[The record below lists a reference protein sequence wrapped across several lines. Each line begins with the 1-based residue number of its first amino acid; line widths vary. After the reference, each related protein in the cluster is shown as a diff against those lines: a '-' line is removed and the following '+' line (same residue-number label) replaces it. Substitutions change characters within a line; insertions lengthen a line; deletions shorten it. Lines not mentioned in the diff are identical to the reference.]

1 MNYNQVNNNYPAS
14 SLPVIR
20 HGKRISSDPSLDDRM
35 TSQAQGDMRSHQTLS
50 GERYGHRDAYLDMPR
65 ADDSRPSQD
74 LLSDPRDG
82 FERPDPLQHLT
93 GVRSLPEG
101 PNLRHFRTTE
111 FEGALSQLC
120 RTYGVQVSKTFPPS
134 QASQASQASG
144 PSVQPSVQPP
154 SFQPPSNQGMSKAD
168 IRRASKANRK
178 ANKAVKPTPI
188 RPNGNP
194 TNECDENFNKFIQRL
209 TKSFAGHVNP
219 EVKRWTHLAKPITAN
234 QQVKSMNDYAC
245 M

>member
-20 HGKRISSDPSLDDRM
+20 HGKRISSDPSLDDRR

-50 GERYGHRDAYLDMPR
+50 GEGHRDAYLDTHR
-65 ADDSRPSQD
+65 ADDSRPSHN
-74 LLSDPRDG
+74 LLSNLRDE
-82 FERPDPLQHLT
+82 FERPTPLRCST
-93 GVRSLPEG
+93 VVEPLPPLPDERK
-101 PNLRHFRTTE
+101 PRHFHTTE

-134 QASQASQASG
+134 QASQASG

-154 SFQPPSNQGMSKAD
+154 SFHPSNQGRSRAD
-168 IRRASKANRK
+168 IRRAYSAQRK
-178 ANKAVKPTPI
+178 ADKAVKPTQLS
-188 RPNGNP
+188 PNGNP
-194 TNECDENFNKFIQRL
+194 TNECDANFNKFIQRL
-209 TKSFAGHVNP
+209 TKSFAGHVNSN
-219 EVKRWTHLAKPITAN
+219 VKRWTHLAKPITAN
-234 QQVKSMNDYAC
+234 QQVRSMNDYAC

>member
-20 HGKRISSDPSLDDRM
+20 HGKRISSDPSLDDRR

-50 GERYGHRDAYLDMPR
+50 GERHRDAYLDMPC

-82 FERPDPLQHLT
+82 FERPIPLQHLT

-101 PNLRHFRTTE
+101 PSPRHFRSTE

-134 QASQASQASG
+134 QASQASG

-154 SFQPPSNQGMSKAD
+154 FFQPFQPRKKQG
-168 IRRASKANRK
+168 
-178 ANKAVKPTPI
+178 
-188 RPNGNP
+188 GH
-194 TNECDENFNKFIQRL
+194 Q
-209 TKSFAGHVNP
+209 KS
-219 EVKRWTHLAKPITAN
+219 L
-234 QQVKSMNDYAC
+234 
-245 M
+245 